1 MNSFFSLMQSKSRYD
16 SVVPAEEITRHC
28 FQLTMSPDRLEM
40 RDASFTSSWVPHHMY
55 WPGHDLDEPEVQN
68 ALFNDR
74 SSAKDFVSTRIFTM
88 HKRQE

>member
-1 MNSFFSLMQSKSRYD
+1 MNSFFSLMQSRSRYN
-16 SVVPAEEITRHC
+16 SVPPANEITRHC
-28 FQLTMSPDRLEM
+28 FQLMMSPERLEM

-68 ALFNDR
+68 APFNNR
-74 SSAKDFVSTRIFTM
+74 SSAKDFVSTRIFIM